1 MRRTLSEVAEM
12 LNPSLSSF
20 LMLRQGM
27 DAEWEKHLCV
37 RLGRH
42 WYWSWRWVVE
52 LQGGDWVSREG
63 TQESI

>member
-20 LMLRQGM
+20 LMLRQVM

-42 WYWSWRWVVE
+42 WDWSWSWAVE
-52 LQGGDWVSREG
+52 LQGWDWVSREG
-63 TQESI
+63 T